1 MSNFLATATVTATL
15 TNVLQAAVGADVGG
29 AIVTHTAPDS
39 QSAAARPT
47 SVNLYLFQVTPNAA
61 YRNADLPARRDGQ
74 VVQRTQAAI
83 DLHYLISF
91 YGDEKL
97 YEPQRLLG
105 SVVRTLHERPFLAR
119 QDIRQAVLDPPFN
132 DPAQPSNLADQP
144 ELVRFVPTALSLEE
158 MSKLWSVMLQA
169 PYILSVVYTASVIL
183 IEGQEPPQPSLPVRV
198 RNLFVTT
205 FRYPAVDR
213 VISNGGPN
221 QPILA
226 GSTVLIQGQQ
236 LRGDLTQVRLGGRVV
251 NPIDVT
257 DAEVTLTLPGGIQA
271 GPQGLQVVQT
281 VPPLS
286 NPTVESNVA
295 VFVLRPAIALTQVTA
310 SAVTL
315 SVNPEVR
322 AGQRLVLLLNETTGA
337 TPSSHN
343 FTPPLPQVDAVSVA
357 IPIGGVKPGTYFL
370 RLQVDG
376 AESPLDLD
384 PASPSFGPVVAVP

>member
-1 MSNFLATATVTATL
+1 MSNFLAVATVTATL

-39 QSAAARPT
+39 QAGAARPT
-47 SVNLYLFQVTPNAA
+47 SVNIYLFQVTPNPGV
-61 YRNADLPARRDGQ
+61 RNTELPTRRDGQ

-91 YGDEKL
+91 YGDEKQ

-105 SVVRTLHERPFLAR
+105 SVVRTLHERPFLTR
-119 QDIRQAVLDPPFN
+119 QDVRKAVLDPPFN
-132 DPAQPSNLADQP
+132 DPGKPSNLADQP

-169 PYILSVVYTASVIL
+169 PYILSVVYTASVVL
-183 IEGQEPPQPSLPVRV
+183 IEGQEVPQPSLPVRV
-198 RNLFVTT
+198 RNVFVTT

-213 VISNGGPN
+213 VIASAGPDK
-221 QPILA
+221 PILA
-226 GSTVLIQGQQ
+226 GSTILIQGQQ
-236 LRGDLTQVRLGGRVV
+236 LLGDLTQVRLGDQLA
-251 NPIDVT
+251 NPSDVT
-257 DAEVTLTLPGGIQA
+257 DDQVTVTLPAGLPA

-281 VPPLS
+281 IPPLA

-295 VFVLRPAIALTQVTA
+295 AFVLRPAITPAVVIATGITLT
-310 SAVTL
+310 
-315 SVNPEVR
+315 VNPPVR
-322 AGQRLVLLLNETTGA
+322 AGQRMLLLLNETTGA
-337 TPSSHN
+337 QPASYT
-343 FTPPLPQVDAVSVA
+343 FVPPLPQADTVSPA
-357 IPIGGVKPGTYFL
+357 IPISSVKAGTYFI

-384 PASPSFGPVVAVP
+384 PASPAFGPTAAVP